1 MHRFALLTHNSMQT
15 TNNPC
20 IPVKSCLLT
29 KVRQDVNATE
39 DVTMDNVFL
48 LGQLMLL
55 RHWLVMVCGMSIM

>member
-29 KVRQDVNATE
+29 KVRQDV
-39 DVTMDNVFL
+39 TMDNVFL